1 MRGSIAL
8 FITAIAFA
16 LMAVIVIQVLT
27 STDSSSSSKSS
38 NNKGFQYANLLS
50 LDAYKEAASNLFR
63 SIIETINR
71 GLLDISE
78 PPGERRWEKQH
89 EEKRSSHIDLK
100 EIGSNNKD
108 IVEDEELEYQ
118 GKHETTNN
126 PSEMVHESLEK
137 K

>member
-8 FITAIAFA
+8 FITAIAFG

-27 STDSSSSSKSS
+27 STGSSKSS
-38 NNKGFQYANLLS
+38 NNKGFQQYANLLS
-50 LDAYKEAASNLFR
+50 LDAYKEAASNLLQ
-63 SIIETINR
+63 SITETINKD
-71 GLLDISE
+71 LLGISE
-78 PPGERRWEKQH
+78 TPGERRWEKQH

-126 PSEMVHESLEK
+126 PSEMVHEPLEK